1 MEEEEEEGEEEEGD
15 ETKPIGQTQTQ
26 QLERKS
32 QECRRAPSPP
42 PPQMLSG
49 CFPDAFRMLGDA
61 GRCLRLWAC
70 PPISAP
76 PAELLHDGLRRVGI
90 PAPSV
95 EECPQKPPYES
106 IRRCHGNLPESISGP
121 SVLVGCASFFFSSPP
136 PPLRLRLICILAPA
150 PPAKGQE
157 EEEERKKERKKTN
170 REHRSPTF

>member
-1 MEEEEEEGEEEEGD
+1 MAPNLNKKQKRKRMEWRKRRRRRRGRRRR
-15 ETKPIGQTQTQ
+15 ETKRN
-26 QLERKS
+26 QLDRHRHNNSKEKAKNVGVRH
-32 QECRRAPSPP
+32 PL

-121 SVLVGCASFFFSSPP
+121 SVLVGCASFFFSSPSP
-136 PPLRLRLICILAPA
+136 PVIM
-150 PPAKGQE
+150 
-157 EEEERKKERKKTN
+157 
-170 REHRSPTF
+170 